1 MPISMTIAHNGDG
14 CIDIMAASVICDHS
28 MPVEHEQRVAARD
41 NRRYW
46 CHRYSDL
53 ELLYVIGHYIDVPM
67 YLDTTMALDTIAHA
81 ISLAH
86 LRVFSF

>member
-1 MPISMTIAHNGDG
+1 M
-14 CIDIMAASVICDHS
+14 
-28 MPVEHEQRVAARD
+28 AARD
-41 NRRYW
+41 NCRYW

-67 YLDTTMALDTIAHA
+67 YLDTAMALDTIANA